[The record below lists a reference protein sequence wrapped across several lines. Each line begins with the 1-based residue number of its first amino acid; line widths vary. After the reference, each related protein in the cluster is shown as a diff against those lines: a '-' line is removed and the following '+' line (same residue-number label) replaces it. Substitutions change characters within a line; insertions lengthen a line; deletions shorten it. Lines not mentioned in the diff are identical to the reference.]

1 MIRPLHWLQQRMI
14 WPLMSTYAL
23 GVVFPRVGLS
33 LRAISVGTAHIPAV
47 GSVPVSLPM
56 LMLGALLVVAGLGT
70 NLGELRHTL
79 RRPGLL
85 AWGLAANTAFPLVF
99 GLGASVALLAWHS
112 HSEAQNI
119 LVGLAMIGAMPI
131 AGASAAW
138 SQNANGNL
146 ALSLGLVLLSTLLSP
161 LLTPL
166 GLHVMGALTR
176 GDYWR
181 TSTSWPVRARVGS

>member
-33 LRAISVGTAHIPAV
+33 LRAISVGTHIPAV

-176 GDYWR
+176 GDY
-181 TSTSWPVRARVGS
+181 